1 MKKRVRTDPSKEKKG
16 KIIFDLS
23 FDGIMVNR
31 EVKSLFSQLIR
42 CYSANRR
49 SNIPF
54 NLEVSS
60 FNGELSEQ
68 FRTIYPEH
76 DRWDVNF
83 NPDHFIKTETDCD
96 KIIYLT
102 PDSEHVIEDLHDD
115 FTYVIGGIVDKN
127 RFKGK
132 TLESACS
139 LNIKTAR
146 LPVPE
151 YIDLKTSPVL
161 TIYHVFE
168 ILLKY
173 KDCRDWKESLES
185 FVPKRNLKSDSYNI
199 EFHDA
204 DSE

>member
-1 MKKRVRTDPSKEKKG
+1 
-16 KIIFDLS
+16 
-23 FDGIMVNR
+23 MVDR
-31 EVKSLFSQLIR
+31 EVKSLFSQIIR

-49 SNIPF
+49 SKLPF

-60 FNGELSEQ
+60 FNGKLCEC
-68 FRTIYPEH
+68 FKTIYPEH
-76 DRWDVNF
+76 VRWDMNF
-83 NPDHFIKTETDCD
+83 ISEHFISTETDNS

-102 PDSEHVIEDLHDD
+102 PDSNHVLEDINAD

-132 TLESACS
+132 TFESANS

-168 ILLKY
+168 ILLKF
-173 KDCRDWKESLES
+173 KESKDWKEALECYI
-185 FVPKRNLKSDSYNI
+185 PKRNIKNDTEVIEPLDSKSN
-199 EFHDA
+199 
-204 DSE
+204 